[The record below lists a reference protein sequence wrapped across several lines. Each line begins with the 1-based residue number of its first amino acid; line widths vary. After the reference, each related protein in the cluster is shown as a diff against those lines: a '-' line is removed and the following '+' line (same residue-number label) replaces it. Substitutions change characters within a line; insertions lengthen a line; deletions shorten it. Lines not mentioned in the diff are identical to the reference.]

1 MSAFLIGCAGWS
13 LARQYW
19 SVFPDEGT
27 HLQRYAAR
35 FNAVEINSSFYR
47 PHRPETYARW
57 AESVPEGFRFSV
69 KLPRTISHEW
79 RLHDCESLLKVF
91 LEQCTQLGDKLG
103 CLLIQLPPSF
113 RYDADIA
120 QRFFA
125 LLRYCVTALLRYCVS
140 AMPGMRCL
148 SRVTSP
154 GCRHSR
160 CWSSSIS
167 GRLPP
172 IRHPCQMV
180 TFQRAG
186 KVCAIG
192 DCMARRRSTTALMVQ
207 IVWPRLPSSYADP
220 GRRAQRPGACSTIPP
235 AVRRWGMRWGCKSCS
250 RTDLPACFS
259 CVRRDAE
266 RPERHSHAERGND
279 HCGADKQ

>member
-69 KLPRTISHEW
+69 KLPKTISHEF
-79 RLHDCESLLKVF
+79 RLHDCESLLRVF

-125 LLRYCVTALLRYCVS
+125 LLRECYAGHVVLEPRHDSWLQAQPLLVEQHIGQVAADPSPVSDGDVPAGWEGVRYWRLH
-140 AMPGMRCL
+140 G
-148 SRVTSP
+148 SP
-154 GCRHSR
+154 QIYHSPY
-160 CWSSSIS
+160 
-167 GRLPP
+167 GADRLAT
-172 IRHPCQMV
+172 IAEQL
-180 TFQRAG
+180 
-186 KVCAIG
+186 
-192 DCMARRRSTTALMVQ
+192 RRSGQEGATTWCLFDNTASGAAVGDALGLQ
-207 IVWPRLPSSYADP
+207 ELL
-220 GRRAQRPGACSTIPP
+220 
-235 AVRRWGMRWGCKSCS
+235 
-250 RTDLPACFS
+250 TD
-259 CVRRDAE
+259 
-266 RPERHSHAERGND
+266 
-279 HCGADKQ
+279 

>member
-19 SVFPDEGT
+19 PVFPDEGT

-69 KLPRTISHEW
+69 KLPRTISHEL
-79 RLHDCESLLKVF
+79 RLHDCESLLRGF

-113 RYDADIA
+113 RYAADIA

-125 LLRYCVTALLRYCVS
+125 LLRECYAGHVVLEPRHDSWLQAQPLLVEQRIGQVAADPSPVSGGDIPAGWEGVRYWRLHGSPQIYYS
-140 AMPGMRCL
+140 AYGAD
-148 SRVTSP
+148 
-154 GCRHSR
+154 
-160 CWSSSIS
+160 
-167 GRLPP
+167 RLAT
-172 IRHPCQMV
+172 IAEQL
-180 TFQRAG
+180 
-186 KVCAIG
+186 
-192 DCMARRRSTTALMVQ
+192 RRSEQEGAATWCLFDNTA
-207 IVWPRLPSSYADP
+207 S
-220 GRRAQRPGACSTIPP
+220 GA
-235 AVRRWGMRWGCKSCS
+235 AVG
-250 RTDLPACFS
+250 
-259 CVRRDAE
+259 DALGLQE
-266 RPERHSHAERGND
+266 QLVG
-279 HCGADKQ
+279 